1 MIDSNFFRDQMTIR
15 RLRLAAGLVMLSY
28 LTLHLSMHAL
38 GNVSFEAMQWGTRI
52 HDFIWHSVPGTIG
65 LYRSLAIQLFKVCRP
80 FAYIRH
86 TPASAR
92 SARDLAGHA
101 PSTRTVATASG
112 VASDDRARG
121 SYARS
126 KCGRCELGSRS
137 SALLDLCCAP
147 CARFR
152 RMGGALVG

>member
-38 GNVSFEAMQWGTRI
+38 GNVSFEAIKWGTRI
-52 HDFIWHSVPGTIG
+52 DDFIWHS
-65 LYRSLAIQLFKVCRP
+65 A
-80 FAYIRH
+80 
-86 TPASAR
+86 ASAR

-126 KCGRCELGSRS
+126 NCGRCELGSRS